1 LIERRLHASGVVCV
15 TKYLLVAV
23 ALASFALPLRAAEN
37 LKLNQHLDYSSD
49 SQDGPLITGDHLDDG
64 PAAGKPAYI
73 ILYGEG
79 CFNSKRQARRT
90 VELYERYRGKV
101 QFVVID
107 LDQKHAAVQEEL
119 VKKFYKGYIPQVVVL
134 NRDGKPAYNAS
145 GEVDDKEISKILDG
159 ALR

>member
-1 LIERRLHASGVVCV
+1 M

-23 ALASFALPLRAAEN
+23 AAASFALPLRAAEN

-49 SQDGPLITGDHLDDG
+49 SQDGPLITGDHMDDG
-64 PAAGKPAYI
+64 PVVGKPAYI

-90 VELYERYRGKV
+90 IELYEKYRGKV

-119 VKKFYKGYIPQVVVL
+119 VKKYYKGYIPHVVVL
-134 NRDGKPAYNAS
+134 NRSGMPAYDAS
-145 GEVDDKEISKILDG
+145 GEVDEKEISKILDS
-159 ALR
+159 ALQ